1 MKSYMITTQIGTLST
16 FTEYFC
22 NFRANLAF
30 LDTGHVKII
39 FKITKHFNLIED
51 ILLKLCKFFKLL
63 LFVII
68 LYN

>member
-1 MKSYMITTQIGTLST
+1 MKSYMINTQIDTLST

-51 ILLKLCKFFKLL
+51 IF
-63 LFVII
+63 
-68 LYN
+68 